1 MPGRAINNRFLK
13 DLEVKGKLKIKC
25 PYRCLT
31 ACKVKEARYC
41 IALALLNSY
50 SGDVDHGLIFAGQ
63 NAHRVDKIV
72 TVKELIQELLSELKE
87 A

>member
-1 MPGRAINNRFLK
+1 MPGRAINNKFLK
-13 DLEVKGKLKIKC
+13 DLEVKGKLKVNC

-31 ACKVKEARYC
+31 ACQVKDARYC

-50 SGDVDHGLIFAGQ
+50 FGDVDHGLIFCGQ
-63 NAHRVDKIV
+63 NAYRLDKII
-72 TVKELIQELLSELKE
+72 TVKELIQELLAELKE